1 MQHSML
7 RLLEMSMY
15 CLEMELNCIVKLST
29 VARNWTQVNIR
40 ILKMLLWMLSRRRKR
55 TCFKGTS
62 TLSHGVLC

>member
-55 TCFKGTS
+55 T
-62 TLSHGVLC
+62 